1 MAAHDSIDRRGLGR
15 MLSRIMD
22 ASVDE
27 ALAGLVDSSDNS
39 ARRVG
44 FTGSPGAG
52 KSTLISRY
60 AKGCLEKGNKTGI
73 LAIDPTSPISGGALL
88 GDRIRMDAVADDAR
102 LFIRSVPSRNA
113 HDGLCDNAP
122 DLLLAM
128 EQFGFDDI
136 VLETVGVGQVE
147 YSVKTLVD
155 TLVLVLM
162 PESGDAIQA
171 MKAGILESADIIV
184 INKAD
189 LPGAERS
196 HAEISVILGHRPR
209 TDDTWP
215 TQLIMASDID
225 GRGTGQL
232 SDTIVQHQAWLATH
246 RDHDD
251 LRRKRRAYHLHSLI
265 TRRAHELMN
274 QMGDDLVTQ
283 DLVTAFRQL
292 ASLIAPVDR
301 A

>member
-1 MAAHDSIDRRGLGR
+1 MADNASIDRRRLGR
-15 MLSRIMD
+15 ALSRIMN
-22 ASVDE
+22 ASVNE
-27 ALAGLVDSSDNS
+27 ALAGLVDTTDGA

-60 AKGCLEKGNKTGI
+60 AKGSLDQGNKTGI

-88 GDRIRMDAVADDAR
+88 GDRIRMDAVAGDPR

-128 EQFGFDDI
+128 EQFGFDEI

-162 PESGDAIQA
+162 PESGDTIQA

-196 HAEISVILGHRPR
+196 HAEISAILKYSTPAA
-209 TDDTWP
+209 DAWP
-215 TQLIMASDID
+215 TQQRIKPNRM
-225 GRGTGQL
+225 
-232 SDTIVQHQAWLATH
+232 
-246 RDHDD
+246 
-251 LRRKRRAYHLHSLI
+251 RKR
-265 TRRAHELMN
+265 TR
-274 QMGDDLVTQ
+274 VT
-283 DLVTAFRQL
+283 TNR
-292 ASLIAPVDR
+292 P
-301 A
+301 

>member
-1 MAAHDSIDRRGLGR
+1 MVDSASIDRRALGR
-15 MLSRIMD
+15 ALSRIMN
-22 ASVDE
+22 ASVDD
-27 ALAGLVDSSDNS
+27 ALAGLVDATDGA

-60 AKGCLEKGNKTGI
+60 ARSTIDQGNKTGI

-88 GDRIRMDAVADDAR
+88 GDRIRMDAIAGDPR
-102 LFIRSVPSRNA
+102 LFIRSIPSRNA

-128 EQFGFDDI
+128 EQFGFDEI

-189 LPGAERS
+189 LPSAERT
-196 HAEISVILGHRPR
+196 HAEVSAILKYRASNQGL
-209 TDDTWP
+209 WQ
-215 TQLIMASDID
+215 TQLILASSTD
-225 GRGTGQL
+225 GRGVDQL
-232 SDTIVQHQAWLATH
+232 LNTINQHQTWLGTH
-246 RDHDD
+246 RDHHDM
-251 LRRKRRAYHLHSLI
+251 RRRRRAYHLHSLI
-265 TRRAHELMN
+265 SRRAHEVM
-274 QMGDDLVTQ
+274 QEMGEDLIEQ
-283 DLVTAFRQL
+283 NLVSAFAQL
-292 ASLIAPVDR
+292 VRAVAPAER